1 MSEQSNGMRSAIRS
15 DWIRGGAWLAA
26 AFIAALLLVKP
37 IGVSTQYVVAD
48 GILWR
53 LFDESVATR
62 SEEGVT
68 SSNAYLA
75 GSGGK
80 YAGAVLEPWS
90 YGFVFVLAIPFGA
103 FLSAR
108 LMRPHARNRSE
119 PDPWLPRLAEA
130 AGQSVAQRAALAF
143 GGGFLSL
150 FGARLA
156 GGCTS
161 GHMMSGISQSAVSG
175 YLFAAGVFATAVPVA
190 LWLYRRRDYPVGTT
204 IPGGV
209 A

>member
-1 MSEQSNGMRSAIRS
+1 VTRRPLP

-37 IGVSTQYVVAD
+37 IGVSTQYVIAD
-48 GILWR
+48 GLIWS
-53 LFDESVATR
+53 LFDENLVTR
-62 SEEGVT
+62 TEEGYAST
-68 SSNAYLA
+68 NAYLA
-75 GSGGK
+75 KSGGK
-80 YAGAVLEPWS
+80 YAEAVANPWT

-108 LMRPHARNRSE
+108 LMKPNSRNVTE
-119 PDPWLPRLAEA
+119 TNPWLPRIAQAAEQ
-130 AGQSVAQRAALAF
+130 GVAQRALLAF
-143 GGGFLSL
+143 GGGFLTL

>member
-1 MSEQSNGMRSAIRS
+1 MTRKPLP

-37 IGVSTQYVVAD
+37 IGVSTQYVIAD
-48 GILWR
+48 GLIWS
-53 LFDESVATR
+53 LFDENL
-62 SEEGVT
+62 VT
-68 SSNAYLA
+68 STDEGYTSTNAYLA
-75 GSGGK
+75 KSGGK
-80 YAGAVLEPWS
+80 YAEAVASPWT

-108 LMRPHARNRSE
+108 LMKPNSRNVTE
-119 PDPWLPRLAEA
+119 TNPWLPRIAQAAEQ
-130 AGQSVAQRAALAF
+130 GVAQRALLAF
-143 GGGFLSL
+143 GGGFLTL

>member
-1 MSEQSNGMRSAIRS
+1 VTRKPLP

-37 IGVSTQYVVAD
+37 IGVSTQYVIAD
-48 GILWR
+48 GLIWS
-53 LFDESVATR
+53 LFDD
-62 SEEGVT
+62 GLVT
-68 SSNAYLA
+68 PTDQGFTSTNAYLA
-75 GSGGK
+75 KSGGK
-80 YAGAVLEPWS
+80 YAEAVANPWT
-90 YGFVFVLAIPFGA
+90 YGFIFVLAIPFGA

-108 LMRPHARNRSE
+108 LMRPNSRNATE
-119 PDPWLPRLAEA
+119 TNPWLPRIAQA
-130 AGQSVAQRAALAF
+130 AGQGVAQRAVLAF
-143 GGGFLSL
+143 GGGFLTL

-161 GHMMSGISQSAVSG
+161 GHRMSGISQTAVSG

-204 IPGGV
+204 IPGG
-209 A
+209 AA

>member
-1 MSEQSNGMRSAIRS
+1 VTRKPLP

-37 IGVSTQYVVAD
+37 IGVSTQYVIAD
-48 GILWR
+48 GLIWS
-53 LFDESVATR
+53 LFDETLVTPT
-62 SEEGVT
+62 EEGYT
-68 SSNAYLA
+68 STNAYLA
-75 GSGGK
+75 KSGGK
-80 YAGAVLEPWS
+80 YAEAVASPWT

-108 LMRPHARNRSE
+108 LMKPNSRNVTE
-119 PDPWLPRLAEA
+119 TNPWLPRIAQAAEQ
-130 AGQSVAQRAALAF
+130 GVAQRALLAF
-143 GGGFLSL
+143 GGGFLTL

-190 LWLYRRRDYPVGTT
+190 LWLYRRRDYPVGTA

>member
-1 MSEQSNGMRSAIRS
+1 VTRKPLP

-37 IGVSTQYVVAD
+37 IGVSTQYVIAD
-48 GILWR
+48 GLIWS
-53 LFDESVATR
+53 LFDENL
-62 SEEGVT
+62 VT
-68 SSNAYLA
+68 STDEGYTSTNAYLA
-75 GSGGK
+75 KSGGK
-80 YAGAVLEPWS
+80 YAEAVANPWT

-108 LMRPHARNRSE
+108 LMKPNSRNVTE
-119 PDPWLPRLAEA
+119 TNPWLPRIAQAAEQ
-130 AGQSVAQRAALAF
+130 GVAQRALLAF
-143 GGGFLSL
+143 GGGFLTL

-161 GHMMSGISQSAVSG
+161 GHMMSGISQTAVSG

-190 LWLYRRRDYPVGTT
+190 LWLYRRRHYPVGTT